1 MAWAGASNS
10 TMQATAMSELGQ
22 TEKNSVRA
30 YVFRFAL
37 KLGHCSMQS
46 ACLKGASNRL
56 GRAAM
61 RSSCR
66 RGACR
71 FSPNMCT
78 SAPVQNL
85 FLSHSHVTEIFFSVK
100 YLLFVCRLIEP
111 KPPGFVMWI
120 ATFGNILADGSP
132 RMTQLSVGLD
142 SKRIRLSNDWKA
154 HVLGKAIRSVGGHV
168 P

>member
-1 MAWAGASNS
+1 MVRGRFCVKRCRPSRHRLRDASAALENFARHPKK
-10 TMQATAMSELGQ
+10 TFQHYLPATDFG
-22 TEKNSVRA
+22 
-30 YVFRFAL
+30 
-37 KLGHCSMQS
+37 
-46 ACLKGASNRL
+46 
-56 GRAAM
+56 AAM
-61 RSSCR
+61 RSSRR

-71 FSPNMCT
+71 FSPNRCT

-142 SKRIRLSNDWKA
+142 NKRIRLSNDWKA